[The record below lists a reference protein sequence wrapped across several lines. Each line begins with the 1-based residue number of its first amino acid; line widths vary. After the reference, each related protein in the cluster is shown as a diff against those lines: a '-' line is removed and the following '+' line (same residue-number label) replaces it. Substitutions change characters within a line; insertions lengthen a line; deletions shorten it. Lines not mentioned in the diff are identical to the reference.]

1 LAHFGF
7 SAKAGGLSV
16 VSANATN
23 AAAGIRGR
31 AMEIMNKLL
40 QKINVL
46 RCLTRQRASSD
57 D

>member
-1 LAHFGF
+1 
-7 SAKAGGLSV
+7 
-16 VSANATN
+16 
-23 AAAGIRGR
+23 
-31 AMEIMNKLL
+31 MEIMNKLL